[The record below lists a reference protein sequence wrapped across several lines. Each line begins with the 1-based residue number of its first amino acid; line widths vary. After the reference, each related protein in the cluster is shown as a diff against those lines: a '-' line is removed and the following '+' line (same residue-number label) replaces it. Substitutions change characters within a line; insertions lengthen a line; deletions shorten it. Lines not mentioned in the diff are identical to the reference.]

1 MDKRFFLLILL
12 NLVFILSCRNNP
24 TKSGHNI
31 VEFNDVNFENLIRE
45 TFNKPTGDITAVD
58 MQSIIVLRGF
68 KASIIK
74 LKGIEYCTNLEE
86 LYLGDND
93 IEDITPL
100 ANLEELKNLSLHFN
114 NIIDLTHLSNLTKL
128 QSLVLADNK
137 ISDISPLENL
147 TGLHFLKVGGNKI
160 VDIQPLV
167 QNNGIGDGDAINM
180 VDNPLSQASINVYI
194 PELQARGVRLYY

>member
-1 MDKRFFLLILL
+1 MDRRFFLIILL

-68 KASIIK
+68 KANIIK

-86 LYLGDND
+86 LYLGDNE
-93 IEDITPL
+93 IEDMQKFCQ
-100 ANLEELKNLSLHFN
+100 EM
-114 NIIDLTHLSNLTKL
+114 NLTL
-128 QSLVLADNK
+128 QRINQYSL
-137 ISDISPLENL
+137 SDI
-147 TGLHFLKVGGNKI
+147 TKI
-160 VDIQPLV
+160 
-167 QNNGIGDGDAINM
+167 NRN
-180 VDNPLSQASINVYI
+180 YI
-194 PELQARGVRLYY
+194 